1 MRTID
6 KIITKVS
13 GKYGAPMGR
22 PDVDKC
28 KKEVVHD
35 VTYTHHGK
43 LFDCAVPMSSDGA
56 YDRGGAYWG
65 HGKQLRVQYNKDLSF
80 VRFYR
85 KGEN

>member
-1 MRTID
+1 MRTIN

-22 PDVDKC
+22 PNVDNC
-28 KKEVVHD
+28 KKEIVNG

-43 LFDCAVPMSSDGA
+43 LFDCAVPMNGV
-56 YDRGGAYWG
+56 YDKGGAYWG
-65 HGKQLRVQYNKDLSF
+65 IGNSQLRVQYNKDLSF